1 MRPVAAAVVSS
12 SLGLQLPLCLESL
25 TANEALYSQATP
37 SALRDNYLSIC
48 FLPLCLSL
56 PLPGFSELHG
66 GGRAS
71 FKLSAVASGT
81 RGSLPLLLPGLFCL
95 DS

>member
-37 SALRDNYLSIC
+37 SALRDNYLSYL
-48 FLPLCLSL
+48 LPASL
-56 PLPGFSELHG
+56 PLTSSS
-66 GGRAS
+66 R
-71 FKLSAVASGT
+71 
-81 RGSLPLLLPGLFCL
+81 LF
-95 DS
+95 